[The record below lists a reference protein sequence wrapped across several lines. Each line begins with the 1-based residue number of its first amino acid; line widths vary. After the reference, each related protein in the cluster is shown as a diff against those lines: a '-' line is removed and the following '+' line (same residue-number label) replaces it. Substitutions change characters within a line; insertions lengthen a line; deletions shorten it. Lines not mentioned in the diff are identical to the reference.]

1 MTDAIHRLELVAL
14 LVPFVG
20 LGLSLVGLVF
30 YIAWVQPSGK
40 GSK

>member
-20 LGLSLVGLVF
+20 LSLLVLVLSFGL
-30 YIAWVQPSGK
+30 AWRGSK

>member
-14 LVPFVG
+14 LVPFIALS
-20 LGLSLVGLVF
+20 LGLILLVF
-30 YIAWVQPSGK
+30 GLAWK